1 MPAHPCNAIDDTTES
16 GAGGEVAPVPSAD
29 LRLMT
34 ADEAFNVAMNTYPSL
49 YTAATLELAKLKF
62 FDNVF
67 NTIGNGTS
75 TIEEFTE
82 HYALTPEKVDLIHDF
97 PEKYIG
103 TTPLHYAYTE
113 IVEEDGFHFPK
124 YGSDLPGL
132 YTQDE
137 LDVMPHVLHSV
148 LSNRD
153 EVKGQSRFVPYPNF
167 QKRYSLVWN
176 VDMGSIDPSWR
187 EAALSFYRFAKTFFE
202 SDDAHAYADAV
213 PKDPSRRIADYEEA
227 FARCRK
233 PGMSEEAYRE
243 AISEAYELEYT
254 GDTEDFIRRRWA
266 IEKSRILD
274 FLEET
279 TGMLE
284 NVLASQPA
292 RTPNRT
298 SRSRP

>member
-1 MPAHPCNAIDDTTES
+1 MLANPCNAIDDNPES
-16 GAGGEVAPVPSAD
+16 GAGGDVAPA

-82 HYALTPEKVDLIHDF
+82 HYALTPEKAGLIHDF
-97 PEKYIG
+97 PHKYIG
-103 TTPLHYAYTE
+103 TTPLYYAYTE
-113 IVEEDGFHFPK
+113 TDQVGSSKMPK

-132 YTQDE
+132 YTLDE
-137 LDVMPHVLHSV
+137 MMVMPQAAYAL

-153 EVKGQSRFVPYPNF
+153 EVKGQSHCVPYPNF
-167 QKRYSLVWN
+167 KKRYSLVWN
-176 VDMGSIDPSWR
+176 VDMGSIDPSWCK
-187 EAALSFYRFAKTFFE
+187 AALSFYRFAKTFFE

-213 PKDPSRRIADYEEA
+213 PKDPTRRIADYEEA

-233 PGMSEEAYRE
+233 PGMSEEAYRA

-266 IEKSRILD
+266 VEKTRVLD

-284 NVLASQPA
+284 NVLAAQSA
-292 RTPNRT
+292 STPNKA

>member
-1 MPAHPCNAIDDTTES
+1 MPARPCNAIDDTPEF

-29 LRLMT
+29 FRLMT

-49 YTAATLELAKLKF
+49 YTGATLELAQLKF
-62 FDNVF
+62 FDQVF

-75 TIEEFTE
+75 TIEEFAE
-82 HYALTPEKVDLIHDF
+82 HYALTPEKADLVHGF

-103 TTPLHYAYTE
+103 TTPLYYAYTE

-124 YGSDLPGL
+124 YGTDLPGL
-132 YTQDE
+132 YTEDE
-137 LDVMPHVLHSV
+137 IKAMPHVLHSV

-176 VDMGSIDPSWR
+176 VDMGSIDPSWS

-202 SDDAHAYADAV
+202 SDDAHAYSDAA
-213 PKDPSRRIADYEEA
+213 PKDPSRRVADYEEA

-233 PGMSEEAYRE
+233 PGMSEEDYRA

-266 IEKSRILD
+266 IEKARILD

-284 NVLASQPA
+284 NVLAAQSA
-292 RTPNRT
+292 SAPNRM